1 MAVTDYNS
9 LRDAGTEGQGEV
21 TCPESQSQSVADPG
35 SEQASY
41 LSVVFF
47 RRKRPVFPADAPDT
61 LLLVYLL
68 FLNCLVLLIPF
79 RDCS

>member
-1 MAVTDYNS
+1 MAVTDYNY
-9 LRDAGTEGQGEV
+9 LRDVGTEGQGEV

-41 LSVVFF
+41 LPVVFF
-47 RRKRPVFPADAPDT
+47 RRKWPVSPADAPDT

-68 FLNCLVLLIPF
+68 FLQLL
-79 RDCS
+79 SSAHSLQGL